1 MNSSPLLGDWSR
13 FYFVAVCCFVVFN
26 IADYVGKQLAVWI
39 QKPGPSK
46 WGQLSLLVSSI
57 LRIGFIPL
65 FMFCNVSVNNRE
77 TNILIHSDAAYI
89 VLMVLFGI
97 SNGYIGNIAMMF
109 GPGTVKDPKYGVSS
123 VIYSKKGPCTK
134 LIALYMYIQQ
144 CRKSKLFVTR
154 EHFSREI
161 NEFKS
166 SLRYSNQLIRQ
177 KLNFLHCN
185 ACT

>member
-1 MNSSPLLGDWSR
+1 M
-13 FYFVAVCCFVVFN
+13 FN

-46 WGQLSLLVSSI
+46 WGQLLLLVSSI

-109 GPGTVKDPKYGVSS
+109 GPGTVKDPKYGVSTAIQL
-123 VIYSKKGPCTK
+123 VHTFLCNTTK
-134 LIALYMYIQQ
+134 LTLCVHSTVQEILNYL
-144 CRKSKLFVTR
+144 KR
-154 EHFSREI
+154 ENFSFEI
-161 NEFKS
+161 NESKGSF
-166 SLRYSNQLIRQ
+166 
-177 KLNFLHCN
+177 
-185 ACT
+185 

>member
-1 MNSSPLLGDWSR
+1 MNSSLSGDWSK

-109 GPGTVKDPKYGVSS
+109 GPGTVKDPKYGVSAGVPGTNFS
-123 VIYSKKGPCTK
+123 GP
-134 LIALYMYIQQ
+134 
-144 CRKSKLFVTR
+144 
-154 EHFSREI
+154 
-161 NEFKS
+161 
-166 SLRYSNQLIRQ
+166 SLVGAIRQ
-177 KLNFLHCN
+177 KKLGF
-185 ACT
+185 T

>member
-1 MNSSPLLGDWSR
+1 MISLLYIFKKFLNSSSLLGDWSR

-109 GPGTVKDPKYGVSS
+109 GPGTVKDPKYGVSAVS
-123 VIYSKKGPCTK
+123 DTSISGPSLVGALKISKIYISTSTYWHHNSARTLNYVFVRRERYSK
-134 LIALYMYIQQ
+134 
-144 CRKSKLFVTR
+144 
-154 EHFSREI
+154 
-161 NEFKS
+161 
-166 SLRYSNQLIRQ
+166 Q
-177 KLNFLHCN
+177 K
-185 ACT
+185 

>member
-1 MNSSPLLGDWSR
+1 M
-13 FYFVAVCCFVVFN
+13 FN

-77 TNILIHSDAAYI
+77 TNILIHSDVAYI
-89 VLMVLFGI
+89 VLMLLFGI

-109 GPGTVKDPKYGVSS
+109 GPGTVKDPKYGVSD
-123 VIYSKKGPCTK
+123 GDTPGRN
-134 LIALYMYIQQ
+134 LYMYLPAWVILPCVYIQ
-144 CRKSKLFVTR
+144 L
-154 EHFSREI
+154 HSRPE
-161 NEFKS
+161 N
-166 SLRYSNQLIRQ
+166 
-177 KLNFLHCN
+177 
-185 ACT
+185 